1 MTFKA
6 LAKDGDLHEERSV
19 SYFGYVLSDSD
30 ISLGD
35 VTPQIRTLKSAW
47 SKLRV
52 TIALPRLSYTHASV
66 LLSLANN

>member
-6 LAKDGDLHEERSV
+6 LAKDGDSHEERSV

-35 VTPQIRTLKSAW
+35 VTPQTRRLKSAW
-47 SKLRV
+47 SNSEFA
-52 TIALPRLSYTHASV
+52 IALPQLSYTHASA